1 MNQLKF
7 TLSPASLL
15 VVLGLLLSPL
25 VFAKES
31 DTQEVKKSTVYIP
44 LDPPFVVNF
53 GPDSQARFLQIS
65 VELGTR
71 DPDAI
76 ELIKNNR
83 PAIRNNLVFLFSDQ
97 DAASLETREGK
108 NKLRED
114 ALNEAQRVIQEEG
127 GKDGIDTIYFTSFV
141 MQ

>member
-1 MNQLKF
+1 MF
-7 TLSPASLL
+7 
-15 VVLGLLLSPL
+15 
-25 VFAKES
+25 
-31 DTQEVKKSTVYIP
+31 KSTITFACGLGIALFLLMTQPVHAEDDESEEGKTSMTYIP

-53 GPDSQARFLQIS
+53 GPGSTVRFLQVT

-71 DPDAI
+71 DADAI

-97 DAASLETREGK
+97 DASVLETREGK
-108 NKLRED
+108 SRLRED
-114 ALNEAQRVIQEEG
+114 ALSEARRVIQEEG

>member
-1 MNQLKF
+1 MFKSMITF
-7 TLSPASLL
+7 TFGLGISLF
-15 VVLGLLLSPL
+15 LLLLQP
-25 VFAKES
+25 VYAEEDDAAEES
-31 DTQEVKKSTVYIP
+31 KTSMTYIP

-53 GPDSQARFLQIS
+53 GPGSTVRFLQVT

-71 DPDAI
+71 DADAV
-76 ELIKNNR
+76 ELIKHNR

-97 DAASLETREGK
+97 DASVLETREGK
-108 NKLRED
+108 SKLRDD
-114 ALNEAQRVIQEEG
+114 ALSEARQVIQKEV

>member
-1 MNQLKF
+1 MFKSTITF
-7 TLSPASLL
+7 ACG
-15 VVLGLLLSPL
+15 LGIALFLLLTQP
-25 VFAKES
+25 VYAEDDES
-31 DTQEVKKSTVYIP
+31 EEGKTSMTYIP

-53 GPDSQARFLQIS
+53 GPGSTVRFLQVT

-71 DPDAI
+71 DADAV
-76 ELIKNNR
+76 ELIRNNR

-97 DAASLETREGK
+97 DASVLETREGK
-108 NKLRED
+108 SRLRED
-114 ALNEAQRVIQEEG
+114 ALSEARRVIQEEG

>member
-1 MNQLKF
+1 MF
-7 TLSPASLL
+7 
-15 VVLGLLLSPL
+15 
-25 VFAKES
+25 
-31 DTQEVKKSTVYIP
+31 KSTITFACGLGIALFLLMTQPVHAEDDESEEGKTSMTYIP

-53 GPDSQARFLQIS
+53 GPGSTVRFLQVT

-71 DPDAI
+71 DADAV
-76 ELIKNNR
+76 ELIRNNR

-97 DAASLETREGK
+97 DASVLETREGK
-108 NKLRED
+108 SRLRED
-114 ALNEAQRVIQEEG
+114 ALSEARRVIQEEG